1 MKSHEGTEGRNGVE
15 HGILP
20 YKVVFAYGFTIT
32 VPETPGISNFSMLL
46 FNQQL
51 ITYLFRILS
60 VAQIVLGTEDKM
72 KSTSTVVG
80 DQDDV

>member
-20 YKVVFAYGFTIT
+20 CKVVFVYGFTIT